1 MWGKLASDQAMLP
14 ALAERGWSR
23 IGPRVL
29 AGLLAASVVCAIAAP
44 ADASAGKAESGD
56 SGALTSGRKPA
67 SLPQGTRP
75 FNINP
80 IASDETA
87 ELLQS
92 KLAPSAELL
101 ARWTFRDLVRNAS
114 LVGVASAYNPTKPG
128 SRSGGMQTSSG
139 DVYEANAWAAAI
151 QIDLRHAFGGVRYG
165 RNYRTAFALVTIGE
179 KCAVVKIN
187 DVGPL
192 RPGRIIDLTERTM
205 RYFDATLELGV
216 LANATVTP
224 LGGTDWRS
232 GPLEDGPALPMAGDV
247 LPATIH

>member
-1 MWGKLASDQAMLP
+1 
-14 ALAERGWSR
+14 
-23 IGPRVL
+23 
-29 AGLLAASVVCAIAAP
+29 VVCAIAAP
-44 ADASAGKAESGD
+44 ADASTGRAETGD

-67 SLPQGTRP
+67 SLPQGARP
-75 FNINP
+75 FNVNP
-80 IASDETA
+80 IANDETA

-101 ARWTFRDLVRNAS
+101 ARWTFRDLVRNTS
-114 LVGVASAYNPTKPG
+114 LVGVASTYNPTKPG
-128 SRSGGMQTSSG
+128 SHSGGMQTSSG

-165 RNYRTAFALVTIGE
+165 RNYRPAFALVTIGE
-179 KCAVVKIN
+179 KCVVVKIN

-224 LGGTDWRS
+224 LDGTDWRS